1 MTEGAAGAGAQGVAD
16 LDHDTG
22 SRADQDLTGTAADRG
37 EVEQLIDAT
46 WAVAART
53 GSIEPSVREI
63 LQQAGLSTKAFY
75 RHFRSKDDLL
85 LVAMDRGTGLL
96 VDYLEHRMGRRSEPS
111 ARLVAWIDG
120 FVRQAINPVAARRT
134 LPWSLGVGR
143 LAALFPDAFERSQER
158 IVAPLE
164 REIRAAVKAGLATS
178 PDPTRDARLIFAYT
192 IDTIRHHLI
201 LDTVPDPATVAHLG
215 DFALRALGAVRAES
229 SPSASPAPN

>member
-1 MTEGAAGAGAQGVAD
+1 MADAARTTETSEGPPGAGPNRD
-16 LDHDTG
+16 
-22 SRADQDLTGTAADRG
+22 

-85 LVAMDRGTGLL
+85 LVAMDRGTRLL
-96 VDYLEHRMGRRSEPS
+96 VDYLEHRVARHEDPS
-111 ARLVAWIDG
+111 ARITAWIDG

-143 LAALFPDAFERSQER
+143 LGALFPEAFEQSQQR
-158 IVAPLE
+158 ITAPLE
-164 REIRAAVKAGLATS
+164 REIRAVVGSGRGSS
-178 PDPTRDARLIFAYT
+178 PDPTRDARIIFAYSLE
-192 IDTIRHHLI
+192 TIRYHLI
-201 LDTVPDPATVAHLG
+201 LDTVPDSATVSHLG
-215 DFALRALGAVRAES
+215 DFAHRALGLSR
-229 SPSASPAPN
+229 PPQ

>member
-1 MTEGAAGAGAQGVAD
+1 MSKTEEATPSPDPGPTAGEA
-16 LDHDTG
+16 T
-22 SRADQDLTGTAADRG
+22 G

-63 LQQAGLSTKAFY
+63 LHQAGLSTKAFY
-75 RHFRSKDDLL
+75 RHFRSKDELL
-85 LVAMDRGTGLL
+85 LEAMDRGTRLL
-96 VDYLEHRMGRRSEPS
+96 VEYLEHRIERQDEAASRIT
-111 ARLVAWIDG
+111 AWIDG

-143 LAALFPDAFERSQER
+143 LAALFPEAFEQSQER
-158 IVAPLE
+158 IIAPLE
-164 REIRAAVKAGLATS
+164 REIRTAVENSQSTS
-178 PDPTRDARLIFAYT
+178 PDPARDARLIFGYS

-215 DFALRALGAVRAES
+215 DFARRALGLSGTAAARHGHSE
-229 SPSASPAPN
+229 

>member
-1 MTEGAAGAGAQGVAD
+1 MADAARTTETSA
-16 LDHDTG
+16 LRET
-22 SRADQDLTGTAADRG
+22 TAPNPD
-37 EVEQLIDAT
+37 EVEQLIDAA

-85 LVAMDRGTGLL
+85 LVAMDRGTRLL
-96 VDYLEHRMGRRSEPS
+96 VEYLEHRIARHDEPS
-111 ARLVAWIDG
+111 ARVGAWIDG

-143 LAALFPDAFERSQER
+143 LAALFPEAFEQSQQR
-158 IVAPLE
+158 IIAPLE
-164 REIRAAVKAGLATS
+164 REIRAARASGASSS
-178 PDPTRDARLIFAYT
+178 PDPGRDARLIFGYS

-201 LDTVPDPATVAHLG
+201 LDTVPDAATVAHLG
-215 DFALRALGAVRAES
+215 DFANRALGLE
-229 SPSASPAPN
+229 ASRG